1 MSNELNHSQMNKN
14 NRKEQLYHEAFKLFL
29 SKPFEAVS
37 IADIEEASGMT
48 RGAITYYAKDKLGLF
63 YSVVKHYLVD
73 TQNLKQ
79 KIGQIEFGSLKDFIE
94 AYVNGC
100 QETMKRFNDVDRNVQ
115 NASRAYMTLVLQ
127 ICKYFPDLHSQYL
140 ENRNQEVII
149 WIGVLQKAIENKE
162 IKSDIDIMNTARN
175 FMNLFYGQSYIDSLS
190 VGLNTVEL
198 RMQLMNLY
206 KLLRI

>member
-1 MSNELNHSQMNKN
+1 MNKN

-48 RGAITYYAKDKLGLF
+48 RGAITYYAKDKIGLF
-63 YSVVKHYLVD
+63 YSVVKHYFVD

-79 KIGQIEFGSLKDFIE
+79 KIVKSEFGSLKDFIE
-94 AYVNGC
+94 AYVDGC
-100 QETMKRFNDVDRNVQ
+100 QETMNRFNDVDKNVQ
-115 NASRAYMTLVLQ
+115 NASRAYMSLILQ

-140 ENRNQEVII
+140 ENRNQEIII
-149 WIGVLQKAIENKE
+149 WIGILKKAIENKE

-190 VGLNTVEL
+190 AGLNTVEL

>member
-1 MSNELNHSQMNKN
+1 MWNCLKQSQMNKN

-79 KIGQIEFGSLKDFIE
+79 KITKTEFVSLKEFLE
-94 AYVNGC
+94 EYVNGC
-100 QETMKRFNDVDRNVQ
+100 QETMNRFNDVDKAVQ
-115 NASRAYMTLVLQ
+115 NASRAYMSLILQ
-127 ICKYFPDLHSQYL
+127 ICKYFPDLHAQYL
-140 ENRNQEVII
+140 ENRNQEII
-149 WIGVLQKAIENKE
+149 VWIGVLQKAIENKE
-162 IKSDIDIMNTARN
+162 IKGDIDIMNTARN

>member
-1 MSNELNHSQMNKN
+1 MNKN

-79 KIGQIEFGSLKDFIE
+79 KITKTEFVSLKEFLE
-94 AYVNGC
+94 EYVNCC
-100 QETMKRFNDVDRNVQ
+100 QETMNRFSDVDKKVQ
-115 NASRAYMTLVLQ
+115 NASRAYASLILQ
-127 ICKYFPDLHSQYL
+127 ICKYFPDLHAQYL
-140 ENRNQEVII
+140 ENRNQEII
-149 WIGVLQKAIENKE
+149 MWIGILQKAIENKE
-162 IKSDIDIMNTARN
+162 IRSDIDIMNTARN
-175 FMNLFYGQSYIDSLS
+175 FMIIFYGQSYLDSLS
-190 VGLNTVEL
+190 AGLNVVEL
-198 RMQLMNLY
+198 KMQLMNLY
-206 KLLRI
+206 KLLKI

>member
-79 KIGQIEFGSLKDFIE
+79 KISQIEFGSLKDFIE

>member
-1 MSNELNHSQMNKN
+1 MNKN

-79 KIGQIEFGSLKDFIE
+79 KINKTEFVSLKEFLE
-94 AYVNGC
+94 EYVNCC
-100 QETMKRFNDVDRNVQ
+100 QETMNRFSDVDKKVQ
-115 NASRAYMTLVLQ
+115 NASRAYASLILQ
-127 ICKYFPDLHSQYL
+127 ICKYFPDLHAQYL
-140 ENRNQEVII
+140 ENRNQEII
-149 WIGVLQKAIENKE
+149 MWIGILQKAIENKE
-162 IKSDIDIMNTARN
+162 IRSDIDIMNTARN
-175 FMNLFYGQSYIDSLS
+175 FMNIFYGQSYLDSLS
-190 VGLNTVEL
+190 AGLNVVEL
-198 RMQLMNLY
+198 KMQLMNLY
-206 KLLRI
+206 KLLKI

>member
-1 MSNELNHSQMNKN
+1 MNKN

-79 KIGQIEFGSLKDFIE
+79 KITKTEFVSLKEFLE
-94 AYVNGC
+94 EYVNCC
-100 QETMKRFNDVDRNVQ
+100 QETMNRFSYVDKKVQ
-115 NASRAYMTLVLQ
+115 NASRAYASLILQ
-127 ICKYFPDLHSQYL
+127 ICKYFPDLHAQYL
-140 ENRNQEVII
+140 ENRNQEII
-149 WIGVLQKAIENKE
+149 MWIGILQKAIENKE
-162 IKSDIDIMNTARN
+162 IRSDIDIMNTARN
-175 FMNLFYGQSYIDSLS
+175 FMNIFYGQSYLDSLS
-190 VGLNTVEL
+190 AGLNVVEL
-198 RMQLMNLY
+198 KMQLMNLY
-206 KLLRI
+206 KLLKI

>member
-1 MSNELNHSQMNKN
+1 MNKN

-73 TQNLKQ
+73 TQKLKQ
-79 KIGQIEFGSLKDFIE
+79 KITKTEFVSLKEFLE
-94 AYVNGC
+94 EYVNGC
-100 QETMKRFNDVDRNVQ
+100 QETMNRFNDVDKAVQ
-115 NASRAYMTLVLQ
+115 NASRAYMSLILQ
-127 ICKYFPDLHSQYL
+127 ICKYFPDLHAQYL
-140 ENRNQEVII
+140 ENRNQEII
-149 WIGVLQKAIENKE
+149 VWIGVLQKAIENKE
-162 IKSDIDIMNTARN
+162 IKGDIDIMNTARN

>member
-1 MSNELNHSQMNKN
+1 MNKN

-63 YSVVKHYLVD
+63 YSVVKFYLVD

-79 KIGQIEFGSLKDFIE
+79 KITKTEFVSLKEFLE
-94 AYVNGC
+94 EYVNGC
-100 QETMKRFNDVDRNVQ
+100 QETMNRFNDVDKAVQ
-115 NASRAYMTLVLQ
+115 NASRAYMSLILQ
-127 ICKYFPDLHSQYL
+127 ICKYFPDLHAQYL
-140 ENRNQEVII
+140 ENRNQEII
-149 WIGVLQKAIENKE
+149 AWIGVLQKAIENKE
-162 IKSDIDIMNTARN
+162 IKGDIDIMNTARN
-175 FMNLFYGQSYIDSLS
+175 FMNLFYGQSFIDSLS

>member
-1 MSNELNHSQMNKN
+1 MSL
-14 NRKEQLYHEAFKLFL
+14 
-29 SKPFEAVS
+29 
-37 IADIEEASGMT
+37 I
-48 RGAITYYAKDKLGLF
+48 
-63 YSVVKHYLVD
+63 
-73 TQNLKQ
+73 
-79 KIGQIEFGSLKDFIE
+79 
-94 AYVNGC
+94 
-100 QETMKRFNDVDRNVQ
+100 
-115 NASRAYMTLVLQ
+115 LQ

-149 WIGVLQKAIENKE
+149 WIGVLQKAIERKE

>member
-1 MSNELNHSQMNKN
+1 MNKN

-79 KIGQIEFGSLKDFIE
+79 KITKTEFVSLKEFLE
-94 AYVNGC
+94 EYVNGC
-100 QETMKRFNDVDRNVQ
+100 QETMNRFNDVDKAVQ
-115 NASRAYMTLVLQ
+115 NASRAYMSLILQ
-127 ICKYFPDLHSQYL
+127 ICKYFTDLHAQYL
-140 ENRNQEVII
+140 ENRNQEII
-149 WIGVLQKAIENKE
+149 VWIGVLQKAIENKE
-162 IKSDIDIMNTARN
+162 IKGDIDIMNTARN

>member
-1 MSNELNHSQMNKN
+1 MNKN

-37 IADIEEASGMT
+37 IADIESASGMT

-79 KIGQIEFGSLKDFIE
+79 KITQTEFDSMKDFIE

-100 QETMKRFNDVDRNVQ
+100 QEAMNRFNDVGKNVQ
-115 NASRAYMTLVLQ
+115 NASRAYMSLILQ

-149 WIGVLQKAIENKE
+149 WIGVLQKAIERKE

>member
-1 MSNELNHSQMNKN
+1 MNKN

-79 KIGQIEFGSLKDFIE
+79 KITKTEFVSLKEFLE
-94 AYVNGC
+94 EYVNCC
-100 QETMKRFNDVDRNVQ
+100 QETMNRFSDVDKKVQ
-115 NASRAYMTLVLQ
+115 NASRAYASLILQ
-127 ICKYFPDLHSQYL
+127 ICKYFPDLHAQYL
-140 ENRNQEVII
+140 DNRNQEII
-149 WIGVLQKAIENKE
+149 MWIGILQKAIENKE
-162 IKSDIDIMNTARN
+162 IRSDIDIMNTARN
-175 FMNLFYGQSYIDSLS
+175 FMNIFYGQSYLDSLS
-190 VGLNTVEL
+190 AGLNVVEL
-198 RMQLMNLY
+198 KMQLMNLY
-206 KLLRI
+206 KLLKI